1 METIKAMKRVSLT
14 VLVLT
19 MVIGCASAPPPSPV
33 LTGPNYEDARAALD
47 EARVV
52 VEEARAAGVL
62 WPQTDEL
69 MLQAEATLEAGEYKK
84 TISLA
89 DRARRQAEEAL
100 RRRDMEIQESMA
112 APTSDSYV
120 VERGDNLWDIS
131 AKGAIYADPLMWP
144 LIYKANRDQIKDADL
159 IYPNQVLTIPR
170 GNSAMDVDAVVDYA
184 RNRGAWALGV
194 VEESDRAYLA
204 R

>member
-1 METIKAMKRVSLT
+1 MKVIKTMKRVL
-14 VLVLT
+14 LMALILT
-19 MVIGCASAPPPSPV
+19 MAIGCASPAQEGEPAGAS
-33 LTGPNYEDARAALD
+33 YDDAKAALD

-69 MLQAEATLEAGEYKK
+69 MVQAEAALEASEYEK

-100 RRRDMEIQESMA
+100 RRKQVQESMA
-112 APTSDSYV
+112 PASDSYV

-131 AKGAIYADPLMWP
+131 AKGAIYDDPSQWP
-144 LIYKANRDQIKDADL
+144 LIYKANRDKIKDADL
-159 IYPNQVLTIPR
+159 IYPNQVLMITR
-170 GNSAMDVDAVVDYA
+170 GNSAVDVEAAVHYA
-184 RNRGAWALGV
+184 KSRGAWALSV
-194 VEESDRAYLA
+194 VEESDQAYLA